1 MVFIFGNLLISS
13 RNLLVNERKH
23 MKREILKEETLESK
37 AKKRVIEM
45 VSRN

>member
-1 MVFIFGNLLISS
+1 MKEQ
-13 RNLLVNERKH
+13 ERKH